1 MEIVSYLIENHVIRF
16 RNNNLEF
23 LLLKRAASQTYPDI
37 WQMITG
43 SVEENEKAFI
53 AAVRELF
60 EETSLK
66 PDKIWLVPNVN
77 SFYEPAKDVICLVP
91 VFVSL
96 VNTDA
101 KVSISNEHS
110 EFKWV
115 NKEEAVE
122 MLAWQGQRKSV
133 EIIYDYFMNKIST
146 YKFIELK
153 N

>member
-115 NKEEAVE
+115 NKKEAVE